1 MLDFTGNRGKTAG
14 AWNAPKHSMLPHS
27 IRDTHTDL
35 EPETLRRMDE
45 RDRNDDA
52 RESTRIMT
60 EKHGGKSSVYGV
72 VKPRVVPSPFP
83 TPTRPP
89 FQVRPPM
96 PSEPT
101 WLRPSQNLKL
111 PPVPVN
117 EPAQQFSDFDFSE
130 FEESPNTRASFGFE
144 DEEEPSDQVPVVHY
158 RFRTIA
164 ERLANPITPEDAQ
177 LCWDHAQMLADA
189 QQPEHWA
196 TNYLPL
202 ESGVQPVTVAP
213 AARSLAASPRRVSY
227 ARAGA
232 GFLLAVV
239 LGAAAVA
246 SWRGELT
253 EANVR
258 YVGMEAQI
266 TAQNVLNHTSTV
278 SRTRLTHWK

>member
-1 MLDFTGNRGKTAG
+1 
-14 AWNAPKHSMLPHS
+14 MLPHS
-27 IRDTHTDL
+27 IRDTYTDL

-60 EKHGGKSSVYGV
+60 EKHGGKSSVHAV

-101 WLRPSQNLKL
+101 WLRPSLNVKL
-111 PPVPVN
+111 PPA
-117 EPAQQFSDFDFSE
+117 PAQQFSDFDFSE
-130 FEESPNTRASFGFE
+130 FEELPSPRASFGFE
-144 DEEEPSDQVPVVHY
+144 DEESPSDQLPVVHY

-189 QQPEHWA
+189 QRPEHWA
-196 TNYLPL
+196 TNYLPM

-213 AARSLAASPRRVSY
+213 AARPLAESPRRVSY
-227 ARAGA
+227 ARATA
-232 GFLLAVV
+232 GFLVAVV
-239 LGAAAVA
+239 LGAASVA
-246 SWRGELT
+246 SWRGDLT
-253 EANVR
+253 ETNVR

-266 TAQNVLNHTSTV
+266 TAQNALNHTSTT